1 MMRNQYSSQALRGLP
16 HQEHSRPAG
25 SNRALTSRSLIRM
38 IGEAG
43 WAISDFA
50 SESAVEIYEIEWTR
64 PTI

>member
-1 MMRNQYSSQALRGLP
+1 
-16 HQEHSRPAG
+16 
-25 SNRALTSRSLIRM
+25 LTSRSLIRM